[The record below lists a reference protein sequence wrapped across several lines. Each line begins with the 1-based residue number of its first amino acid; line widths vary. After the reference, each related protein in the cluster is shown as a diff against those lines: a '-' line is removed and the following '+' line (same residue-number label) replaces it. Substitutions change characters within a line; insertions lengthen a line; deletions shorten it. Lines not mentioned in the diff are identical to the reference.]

1 LNSVTDADEI
11 AALEKIIN
19 EVYRVG
25 IGGYNPATGQLD
37 PKRPG
42 KFTIILSLFDE
53 YAAKYNTYK
62 QSITPVVPVLVRLR
76 TLEDAKKN
84 FWYNLKKDRQHIF
97 VEGYYDNDIETSAVD
112 LKTQAE
118 EIYKSYQKPLED
130 FNIAYI
136 DVSDIVGVN
145 ITDLRP
151 GDYVTLKE
159 DKLEIQQNRESRLR
173 VATISRV
180 LRDKGN
186 ISLAI
191 YRHNA
196 INHIIDKLTVDAQ

>member
-1 LNSVTDADEI
+1 MNSVNDADEI

-53 YAAKYNTYK
+53 YAAKYPLSST
-62 QSITPVVPVLVRLR
+62 TPILVRLR